1 MIKKQISTFILRW
14 FLSVVA
20 MFVCIRWF
28 AHFEAGYERLEQSW
42 WYYVVAGLVF
52 ALVNSI
58 VRPIATLFALPFLF
72 ITLGLFTVIV
82 NAGMVGLT
90 IWIMPHLSISFGG
103 ALEACL
109 LISLMNF
116 LVNLMLPDVK

>member
-1 MIKKQISTFILRW
+1 
-14 FLSVVA
+14 

-28 AHFEAGYERLEQSW
+28 AHFEVGYERLEQSW

-58 VRPIATLFALPFLF
+58 VRPIATLFALPFLL

-82 NAGMVGLT
+82 NVGMVGLT

-103 ALEACL
+103 ALGACL